1 MKCPTPAGR
10 KILGSHFC
18 KHGRRTRI
26 KFARFDPQLLVMW
39 IDCRNLLLIS
49 ASLIKKSSAIY
60 LLFHCF
66 SYVWSWVNSGLWKLP
81 VEMLFI
87 GSFHFSAP
95 HLRNTAPQFFIVS
108 CWKMKFEGLIV
119 WPELLLLYLRRL
131 LNACEV
137 WPAGV
142 YQNFK
147 QRGGG
152 LIKLC
157 YYVPCLPKEFHPKWS
172 WLFKPNKRINFVNT
186 SIKVYFT
193 LQETP

>member
-1 MKCPTPAGR
+1 MKFLTPAGR

-39 IDCRNLLLIS
+39 TDCRNLLLIS

-95 HLRNTAPQFFIVS
+95 HLRNTAPHAVFYRLPLKNEIRRVDCLTRIVATL
-108 CWKMKFEGLIV
+108 FET
-119 WPELLLLYLRRL
+119 L

-193 LQETP
+193 L

>member
-1 MKCPTPAGR
+1 MTCPTPAGR

-60 LLFHCF
+60 LIFHCF

-87 GSFHFSAP
+87 GPFHFSAP
-95 HLRNTAPQFFIVS
+95 HLRNTTPQFFIRRVD
-108 CWKMKFEGLIV
+108 CLTRIVATLFET
-119 WPELLLLYLRRL
+119 L

>member
-1 MKCPTPAGR
+1 MKFPTPAGR

-87 GSFHFSAP
+87 YRVLSFFRTP
-95 HLRNTAPQFFIVS
+95 PQKYGASVFYRLPLKNEIRRVDCLTRIVATL
-108 CWKMKFEGLIV
+108 FET
-119 WPELLLLYLRRL
+119 L

-157 YYVPCLPKEFHPKWS
+157 YYVPCLPKEFHPKLKWS

-193 LQETP
+193 L

>member
-1 MKCPTPAGR
+1 MKFLTPAGR

-26 KFARFDPQLLVMW
+26 KLARFDPQLLVMW

-60 LLFHCF
+60 LIFHCF

-95 HLRNTAPQFFIVS
+95 HLRNTAPQFFYRLPLKNEIRRVDCLTRIVATL
-108 CWKMKFEGLIV
+108 FET
-119 WPELLLLYLRRL
+119 L

-186 SIKVYFT
+186 CIKVYFT
-193 LQETP
+193 L